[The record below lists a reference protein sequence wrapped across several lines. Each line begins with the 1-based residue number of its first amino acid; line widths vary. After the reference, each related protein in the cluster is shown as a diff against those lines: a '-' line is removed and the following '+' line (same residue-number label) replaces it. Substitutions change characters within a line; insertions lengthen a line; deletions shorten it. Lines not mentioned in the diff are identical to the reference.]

1 MEPASDA
8 EPSGGAA
15 AEPARPAPVVP
26 DSLSVLAST
35 SSVLPALSL
44 SSPQPFVEPAS
55 DSPAA
60 AGTDTDSDSAA
71 DPQPAQRPK
80 RKRKKSGKYHPLTDQ
95 QRLDILGLHIDQ
107 GKTAASIQRL
117 YKDRGIHVPLG
128 TLDTLFRKQARGE
141 NFLHTAKRRP
151 RGTTYTDE
159 DKRLVCQA
167 QTEHNDWNYEQLKK
181 AWKEARPDS
190 TRCPSNYTI
199 HKWLQEA
206 DFTDKLLIPVPQA
219 RNAPYNIEARK
230 EYSARAA
237 GWDRDTLVFIDETSF
252 DRNLHRSR
260 GRSKRGTV
268 ATYQALNSP
277 GPGLKVCAA
286 VSPSLGLVMYE
297 PQLTAWNGDDFARF
311 MTKLCAHPGMQQQ
324 SMKFVMDNVRLHHTE
339 VVKDALRAQPIQ
351 HDIEFLPTYSPHL
364 NPIEYCFHNWKTE
377 IKHVDQLHD
386 RRGLR
391 EQLDDTRTCITAHLV
406 TRILDH
412 VYQYY
417 THCLQGLPL
426 EDFKPIGCRV
436 LRARQEAERQ
446 RQDREEDEKKE

>member
-1 MEPASDA
+1 M
-8 EPSGGAA
+8 
-15 AEPARPAPVVP
+15 
-26 DSLSVLAST
+26 
-35 SSVLPALSL
+35 
-44 SSPQPFVEPAS
+44 
-55 DSPAA
+55 
-60 AGTDTDSDSAA
+60 
-71 DPQPAQRPK
+71 
-80 RKRKKSGKYHPLTDQ
+80 
-95 QRLDILGLHIDQ
+95 
-107 GKTAASIQRL
+107 
-117 YKDRGIHVPLG
+117 PLG

-406 TRILDH
+406 THASLTMCISTTHTAFRDCHLRTSSLSGAGCSAHDRRLRGRGRTGKRTRRRSELATRH
-412 VYQYY
+412 VYHTNINLHQLSYI
-417 THCLQGLPL
+417 L
-426 EDFKPIGCRV
+426 
-436 LRARQEAERQ
+436 
-446 RQDREEDEKKE
+446 